1 MVPVARRLLLR
12 SRGGLVVTVAGVAA
26 TVSLLLFLF
35 AVHAG
40 VKDGS
45 TRYVRTAGV
54 DVWIAQKGS
63 DNILKSSSFLP
74 ASLAERVARID
85 GVAQASPLLRVITK
99 AEIRGK
105 LSSTLFLFAF
115 DPSTRLGAPEGSAA
129 LRPGE
134 IILDESFA
142 RKYELTRGETL
153 SIQGRTFRVAGL
165 SEGTNALVSQFGFVR
180 FDDGAALLGL
190 RDTASFIVVRTVVPA
205 PRRPFRRPP
214 AGSGPEGRR
223 GAGTTAGEGAG
234 TTIRKI
240 REALPGLEVHEAKDF
255 VRHHEEEMESGVLP
269 VFAAAA
275 TFAAAVGGLIVAL
288 MLYSSALERRD
299 DYATLKALGAGQ
311 RYLLRLVL
319 VQALLVTIA
328 GCIAGVLLTAAITP
342 LLLRVVPALAL
353 RYESSL
359 LLVVPAALVIGALAA
374 AAPLR
379 VLRRIYPGEV
389 FRA

>member
-12 SRGGLVVTVAGVAA
+12 NRGGWIVTVAGVAA

-63 DNILKSSSFLP
+63 DNILKSSSFVP

-85 GVAQASPLLRVITK
+85 GVEQASPLLRVITK
-99 AEIRGK
+99 AEVRGR

-115 DPSTRLGAPEGSAA
+115 DPQTRLGAPAGSVA
-129 LRPGE
+129 LEPGE

-142 RKYELTRGETL
+142 RKYELARGDAIA
-153 SIQGRTFRVAGL
+153 IQRRTFRVAGF

-190 RDTASFIVVRTVVPA
+190 RDTASFIVVRA
-205 PRRPFRRPP
+205 ND
-214 AGSGPEGRR
+214 A
-223 GAGTTAGEGAG
+223 
-234 TTIRKI
+234 RKI
-240 REALPGLEVHEAKDF
+240 RDALPGLAVHEAKDF
-255 VRHHEEEMESGVLP
+255 VRYHEEEMESGVLP

-311 RYLLRLVL
+311 RFLLRLV
-319 VQALLVTIA
+319 VGQALLVTIA
-328 GCIAGVLLTAAITP
+328 GCIAGALLTAALTP
-342 LLLRVVPALAL
+342 LLLRIVPALAL
-353 RYESSL
+353 RYEPSL
-359 LLVVPAALVIGALAA
+359 LIVFPAALVIGAVAA

>member
-1 MVPVARRLLLR
+1 MVPLARRLLLR
-12 SRGGLVVTVAGVAA
+12 NWGGWIVSVAGVAA

-35 AVHAG
+35 AVHEG
-40 VKDGS
+40 VRDGS

-54 DVWIAQKGS
+54 DIWIAQKGS

-74 ASLAERVARID
+74 ASLAQEVAAVK
-85 GVAQASPLLRVITK
+85 GVLAASPLLRVITK
-99 AEIRGK
+99 AEVRGRV
-105 LSSTLFLFAF
+105 SSTLFLFAF
-115 DPSTRLGAPEGSAA
+115 DPVTKLGAPAA
-129 LRPGE
+129 APELDAGE

-142 RKYELTRGETL
+142 RKYDLSRGDSIT
-153 SIQGRTFRVAGL
+153 IQGKPFRVAGL

-190 RDTASFIVVRTVVPA
+190 RATASFIVVRGGNA
-205 PRRPFRRPP
+205 
-214 AGSGPEGRR
+214 
-223 GAGTTAGEGAG
+223 
-234 TTIRKI
+234 TTI
-240 REALPGLEVHEAKDF
+240 AGAFPNLSVHRAADF
-255 VRHHEEEMESGVLP
+255 VRYHEEEMESGVLP

-275 TFAAAVGGLIVAL
+275 VFGAAVGGLIIAL

-311 RYLLRLVL
+311 RYLLRLVVGQSLL
-319 VQALLVTIA
+319 VTAAGSLAGALLVA
-328 GCIAGVLLTAAITP
+328 VLTP
-342 LLLRVVPALAL
+342 LLLQLLPALTL
-353 RYESSL
+353 RYTPAL
-359 LLVVPAALVIGALAA
+359 LWIFPAAVLIGALAS

>member
-1 MVPVARRLLLR
+1 MVPLARRLLFR
-12 SRGGLVVTVAGVAA
+12 NRGGFLVSVSGVAA

-74 ASLAERVARID
+74 TSLVGRVRKIG
-85 GVAQASPLLRVITK
+85 GVQAASPLVRIISK
-99 AEIRGK
+99 AEIRGRV
-105 LSSTLFLFAF
+105 SSTLFLFGF
-115 DPSTRLGAPEGSAA
+115 DPETRLGAPAGAPP
-129 LRPGE
+129 LKQGE
-134 IILDESFA
+134 IVLDEAFA
-142 RKYELTRGETL
+142 RKYRLRAGDTI
-153 SIQGRTFRVAGL
+153 SIQRKPFRVAAL

-190 RDTASFIVVRTVVPA
+190 RDTASFIVVRSGD
-205 PRRPFRRPP
+205 PR
-214 AGSGPEGRR
+214 A
-223 GAGTTAGEGAG
+223 
-234 TTIRKI
+234 IRD
-240 REALPGLEVHEAKDF
+240 ALPDLAVHAADDF
-255 VRHHEEEMESGVLP
+255 IRHHEEEMESGVLP

-275 TFAAAVGGLIVAL
+275 IFGAAVGGFIVAL
-288 MLYSSALERRD
+288 MLYSAALERRD

-311 RYLLRLVL
+311 RYLLRLVIG
-319 VQALLVTIA
+319 QSLLVTAA
-328 GCIAGVLLTAAITP
+328 GCVAGALLTAAITP
-342 LLLRVVPALAL
+342 LLLHLVPAIAL
-353 RYESSL
+353 RYTPML
-359 LLVVPAALVIGALAA
+359 LLVVPAALLVGALAA

-389 FRA
+389 FRG

>member
-1 MVPVARRLLLR
+1 MVPLARRLLLR
-12 SRGGLVVTVAGVAA
+12 NRGGFLVTTAGVAA

-74 ASLAERVARID
+74 ASLAERVRRMD
-85 GVAQASPLLRVITK
+85 GVRAASPLVRVIAK
-99 AEIRGK
+99 GEVRGR
-105 LSSTLFLFAF
+105 LTSTLFLFGF
-115 DPSTRLGAPEGSAA
+115 DPQTRLGAPANAPEM
-129 LRPGE
+129 RPGE
-134 IILDESFA
+134 IVLDEAFA
-142 RKYELTRGETL
+142 RKYALRVGDAI
-153 SIQGRTFRVAGL
+153 SIQRRTFRIAGL

-180 FDDGAALLGL
+180 FDDGAAILGL
-190 RDTASFIVVRTVVPA
+190 KDTASFIVVR
-205 PRRPFRRPP
+205 
-214 AGSGPEGRR
+214 
-223 GAGTTAGEGAG
+223 GAL
-234 TTIRKI
+234 
-240 REALPGLEVHEAKDF
+240 RETLPGYDVFTNDEF
-255 VRHHEEEMESGVLP
+255 VRRHEEEMDSGVLP

-275 TFAAAVGGLIVAL
+275 IFGAAVGGFIVAL

-299 DYATLKALGAGQ
+299 DYATLKALGAGHA
-311 RYLLRLVL
+311 YLLRLVIA
-319 VQALLVTIA
+319 QALLVTLA
-328 GCIAGVLLTAAITP
+328 GCIAGALFTAAITP
-342 LLLRVVPALAL
+342 LLLRLVPAIAL
-353 RYESSL
+353 RYSPMFAL
-359 LLVVPAALVIGALAA
+359 MLPAALFIGAIAA